1 MGTRQRKYKVLLVIL
16 ALCVH
21 LFQTSNISAEAPTSP
36 IVLSNDMLRFG
47 TGYENSINAT
57 GNLQQPF
64 YRDDL
69 GNWRKLT
76 FSSYPLDFEIMEGGD
91 GTNWWN
97 RNGSSLYNPTLQ
109 NQTFDYSKYTQTA
122 TGGYGIIITSGT
134 VSINGKVLQITHEY
148 ELPQDKFLIKITT
161 TLKNLSESS
170 MTNLRYWVGTR
181 DDYIGNSDVNYKTKG
196 NIIEGQFAA
205 ITTQTEKAKAL
216 KIYSN
221 NEGVL
226 FYTNSDQANTIVGS
240 SYGWYNIQSTD
251 PVNTPINVYGD
262 NSYAFYV
269 RFDDLAPQEESVL
282 NWYYAAGSISNLE
295 QIIKDVY
302 DSVQLSGNITNDSM
316 EFEINEERDAT
327 TYYVVLPC
335 SETVPT
341 QEQIMS
347 GQKAD
352 GSDADIAGM
361 VESFANE
368 PQIVTISGL
377 DPGTCY
383 KLYIVMEYSEEEIL
397 IVDPIEFETTNRY
410 TYSFDSDGGSEIE
423 AITQDVG
430 TSITAPSNPTKT
442 GYTFLGWDQDIPE
455 VMGYEDIV
463 FTALWQINTYTVT
476 FNCCGAETATS
487 SEVVYN
493 ELVVEPQ
500 SPTLMGYTFDGWYKE
515 VGLVNAWN
523 FESETMP
530 ANNITLYAK
539 WFANT
544 NTAYIVEHYQQN
556 ILNDEYTLVDSET
569 LQGTTASTVNSESQT
584 FVGFDENVSH
594 TDRVISGVVA
604 ADGSLVLKRFY
615 DRKVYA
621 VIFKDWDNSEIDLS
635 TYRYGSTL
643 DFPDDLVREGY
654 TFNGWDNE
662 SDVVTSDLTLV
673 AQYLFNPISEVLVSD
688 ESMDVVID
696 GLGDAIEFSDEE
708 RQEEAR
714 IRLDINIYGEE
725 NLPEDVDILNEYI
738 LNTLNISLPNT
749 MMLDISLF
757 KIVGQQHTQ
766 LTESLHAIT
775 ISFVVPTQ
783 FQEEDF
789 NLVHIH
795 DGVAHLVEYEY
806 DPETHIITF
815 TTDKFSTFA
824 LVYNTQEQIP
834 ETSDSDFGQVMS
846 LLLLLVGLISFLRQK
861 QGANI

>member
-615 DRKVYA
+615 DRKVYS